1 MYDTFGWLTTR
12 KKKPDEEDPHHS
24 IVDGVSLSNNA
35 LTSLAGLTTALGP
48 FLALHDCRMLQYLD
62 VSCNNLASL
71 FVPADSSGA
80 PRSGAFHCST
90 LLMAFKIFLSQ
101 KRQRAC
107 RSTLDLRFRQRRRG
121 YSPACML
128 SRRFAPAL
136 TTALLRPGSPRA
148 DSPSSRGVSVLKA
161 APNLHTLMLHVNML
175 TDPSELDAIAE
186 LSVLRNLSLHGNPLE
201 ERKLIVDGLAV
212 GYRVRTRPIRPAFA
226 WLLSRLAGGHSCR

>member
-1 MYDTFGWLTTR
+1 
-12 KKKPDEEDPHHS
+12 
-24 IVDGVSLSNNA
+24 
-35 LTSLAGLTTALGP
+35 
-48 FLALHDCRMLQYLD
+48 
-62 VSCNNLASL
+62 
-71 FVPADSSGA
+71 
-80 PRSGAFHCST
+80 
-90 LLMAFKIFLSQ
+90 
-101 KRQRAC
+101 
-107 RSTLDLRFRQRRRG
+107 
-121 YSPACML
+121 ML

-212 GYRVRTRPIRPAFA
+212 GYRVRTRPIRPAFV

>member
-80 PRSGAFHCST
+80 PRSGAFHCSA

-136 TTALLRPGSPRA
+136 TTA
-148 DSPSSRGVSVLKA
+148 A
-161 APNLHTLMLHVNML
+161 APRL
-175 TDPSELDAIAE
+175 TPSGQPKQQRRVGPEGRAQSAYPDAPRKYAH
-186 LSVLRNLSLHGNPLE
+186 RP
-201 ERKLIVDGLAV
+201 ERAGRHCGAL
-212 GYRVRTRPIRPAFA
+212 
-226 WLLSRLAGGHSCR
+226 RLAQPLPARQPSGGEEIDR